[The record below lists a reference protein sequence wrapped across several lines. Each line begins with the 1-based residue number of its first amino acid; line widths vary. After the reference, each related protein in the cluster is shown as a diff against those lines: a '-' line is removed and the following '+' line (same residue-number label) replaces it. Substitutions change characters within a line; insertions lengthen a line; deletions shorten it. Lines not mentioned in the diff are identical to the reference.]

1 MSIFSP
7 SQLTSD
13 IAGTLP
19 PALANPEQAV
29 RWFAVYTMPQS
40 EQSLRRML
48 DVRQIE
54 SFMPTYEVQKVWKNR
69 QRIKTPRPLFSSYV
83 FVHIGNHQRS
93 AVLSSPG
100 ALHIIGNTHTA
111 LPIPDREIEFLQSEA
126 IRGKLEPH
134 LELVIGKK
142 VRIRSG
148 PMEGLEGTLVE
159 KRNSLRFVLTVAMI
173 NQHAAVEMHAD
184 ELEAVRN

>member
-13 IAGTLP
+13 MAGTLP
-19 PALANPEQAV
+19 RALAHSEQAL

-69 QRIKTPRPLFSSYV
+69 QRIKTLRPLFPSYV

-93 AVLSSPG
+93 SVLSSPG
-100 ALHIIGNTHTA
+100 ALRIIGNTHTA

-148 PMEGLEGTLVE
+148 PMKGLEGTLVE